1 MNTFLIALKTII
13 KILAIIGLLLL
24 FFQKINKYYDGLAW
38 ENVAPRA
45 VISDDPLNIVS
56 MIPKQGGEAQS
67 AIDDDIESWW
77 YGQISSDKPVWL
89 KLKWSESKDIDKIIL
104 VFGEAR
110 KAIDYSIVFSLDNK
124 GVENLKI
131 SDNQKNQISHS
142 LEHRIKADE
151 ILVNFTKTE
160 NPDNIQS
167 IDEIYVLRKKSF
179 MEFIGSVAKS
189 FGAEIKLSFRHG
201 GLLFVIITTIAL
213 YLIIFVFKNLKKE
226 NQ

>member
-1 MNTFLIALKTII
+1 MLS
-13 KILAIIGLLLL
+13 
-24 FFQKINKYYDGLAW
+24 FQKINKYYDKLVW
-38 ENVAPRA
+38 ENVAPQA

-77 YGQISSDKPVWL
+77 YGQISSDKPAWL
-89 KLKWSESKDIDKIIL
+89 KLKWSEPKNIDKVVL
-104 VFGEAR
+104 VFGTAR
-110 KAIDYSIVFSLDNK
+110 RAVDYSLVFSLDGADIK
-124 GVENLKI
+124 SLKI
-131 SDNQKNQISHS
+131 SGNQKSQISHS

-151 ILVNFTKTE
+151 ILVDFTKTE

-179 MEFIGSVAKS
+179 MEFIGFVAKS

-213 YLIIFVFKNLKKE
+213 YLIIFVFKNLKKGE
-226 NQ
+226 Q